1 MQTAGGV
8 MSLTCV
14 SLTCAHQKELFCR
27 VASGVIVVS
36 SLDTYYLWGQTF
48 FFFCFSSFSSLSFD
62 ITLTPH
68 SGSLIGTQEGD
79 QETSA
84 PPNKNKSKQ
93 AFQAW

>member
-14 SLTCAHQKELFCR
+14 SLTCAHQKGLFCR
-27 VASGVIVVS
+27 VASEVIVVS

-48 FFFCFSSFSSLSFD
+48 FVFHLSFD
-62 ITLTPH
+62 TTLTPH
-68 SGSLIGTQEGD
+68 SGSLIGTQEGN
-79 QETSA
+79 QETF
-84 PPNKNKSKQ
+84 PPKQKQKQNKQ